1 MRFSEWLNENENLEL
16 KILKDKEKKTLA
28 DMKLVMDPMGRVL
41 GINKKGYDDLKA
53 QLDDIRK
60 KISTHE
66 GKAKGIPNWIKKA
79 V

>member
-1 MRFSEWLNENENLEL
+1 MRFSEWLNENLE
-16 KILKDKEKKTLA
+16 ILKDKEKKTLA
-28 DMKLVMDPMGRVL
+28 NMKLVMDPMGRVL

-60 KISTHE
+60 KISNQE
-66 GKAKGIPNWIKKA
+66 KANWIKKA